1 MYTSKI
7 KDMLIL
13 IKPSIEKYFGKK
25 FVTDGILESVELM
38 ELIAEIEE
46 QFDIEIPPQ
55 LIIPDNF
62 ETIDT
67 IDTLIQTVLNK

>member
-1 MYTSKI
+1 MYTNKI
-7 KDMLIL
+7 KDILIS
-13 IKPSIEKYFGKK
+13 IKPSIEKYFGKE

-67 IDTLIQTVLNK
+67 IDALIQTVLNK